1 MKHQNTKSTA
11 IIPYRFTKDWFTNN
25 LTRWESIVVPY
36 LKSLKKPI
44 TAIEI
49 GVFEGR
55 SAIWTLENILEHPKS
70 QMWLVDNWK
79 REVSPKVPCWHNFL
93 KNLEAYSRNHPEQPE
108 DKIMVCKGHI
118 PDMLRSP
125 DLTSQKFD
133 FVYIDVHGY
142 SKDFLEQAVMVW
154 PMIAPGG
161 MMVIDDYTSNREHDG
176 GCMKQ
181 GVDAFLDL
189 YSKELSVKHMSW
201 QVMLVKRA
209 KKLPVPGC
217 ASEYYSP

>member
-1 MKHQNTKSTA
+1 MKASKKT
-11 IIPYRFTKDWFTNN
+11 PYKFTGDWFSNN
-25 LTRWESIVVPY
+25 LYRWETIVVPY
-36 LKSLKKPI
+36 LKSLKRPLK
-44 TAIEI
+44 AMEI

-55 SAIWTLENILEHPKS
+55 SALWTVENILQHPKS
-70 QMWLVDNWK
+70 QMWVVDNWT
-79 REVSPKVPCWHNFL
+79 REPNLWQRFL
-93 KNLEAYSRNHPEQPE
+93 KNLEIYKKHHPDQP
-108 DKIMVCKGHI
+108 DNKIMVCKGHI
-118 PDMLRSP
+118 PDVLRTK
-125 DLTSQKFD
+125 DVISQTFD

-161 MMVIDDYTSNREHDG
+161 MMVIDDYTSNREHDM

-201 QVMLVKRA
+201 QVILVKRS
-209 KKLPVPGC
+209 KHLPKPGC
-217 ASEYYSP
+217 RSEYYTP